1 VTLYSTCVF
10 FIAIVSSRGAMKK
23 SYIERGNFKT
33 PSKNVSDGRISVCR
47 ELFCM
52 VRHIAKGVAC
62 RPPANKSSF

>member
-1 VTLYSTCVF
+1 
-10 FIAIVSSRGAMKK
+10 MKK

-62 RPPANKSSF
+62 HPPANKSSF